1 MLASDQF
8 LTYRESTKMMTVLA
22 GLPWFTDWGRDTMI
36 AFTGLTL
43 CTKRFKEAEEILLT
57 FARYIRHGI
66 VPNMFPDDNMPP
78 LYNTVDASLWYFYAV
93 YQYLHYNPAARRKL
107 L

>member
-78 LYNTVDASLWYFYAV
+78 LYNTPLSGTFMRSISTFIITRL
-93 YQYLHYNPAARRKL
+93 PRRKL